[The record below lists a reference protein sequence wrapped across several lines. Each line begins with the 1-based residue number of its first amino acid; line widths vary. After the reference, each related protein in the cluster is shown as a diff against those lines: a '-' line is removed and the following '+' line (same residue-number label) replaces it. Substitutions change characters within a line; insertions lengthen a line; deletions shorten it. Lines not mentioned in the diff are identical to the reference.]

1 MDLRT
6 KLVFVLVAVALA
18 SMLALGA
25 LAYTNA
31 EDLITQRSS
40 RNLVSLAEAKAER
53 VESVER
59 SWRDAVRLLASRTQ
73 LRRSLASW
81 NATSL
86 ERDREEIG
94 RILRDARAASDL
106 VEGIS
111 VYGDDGAVVASA
123 GAVRPD
129 LARTADAAVADPGS
143 PILLGLT
150 EDRPPRA
157 AYRTTLTVDTATVGS
172 LVALLSTRDLMAVA
186 ANRIGLGDSGEALVA
201 VMEDGRGIRL
211 LTPLRHE
218 VADPDSAVASAERLI
233 ATASTGTT
241 DAAIEGLVD
250 YRGAP
255 VWAAYRNVD
264 GSRLGLL
271 VKMDA
276 SEERAE
282 VLEFRD
288 RIIGVGFSLAAFA
301 ILAGVALAFAF
312 AKPIHALAEVARR
325 IHGGDL
331 SARADADR
339 EDELGLLAETF
350 NEMSEELEHRMKV
363 LQEFKTFF
371 DRSRDMQCI
380 AGTDG
385 YFKRVNPAFVRI
397 LGWSEEELLARP
409 FVEFVHPDDV
419 EATVEETESVSGGQ
433 PTISFSN
440 RYRCKDGSYRRLLWT
455 AHPDPATGKI
465 YASARS
471 PEPPDEV

>member
-25 LAYTNA
+25 LAYTSA

-53 VESVER
+53 VESVVR
-59 SWRDAVRLLASRTQ
+59 SWQDAVNLLASRTQ

-81 NATSL
+81 NAASS
-86 ERDREEIG
+86 ERDREEIR
-94 RILRDARAASDL
+94 RILGDARASSDL

-111 VYGDDGAVVASA
+111 VYDDDGALVASA
-123 GAVRPD
+123 GPAQPNRN
-129 LARTADAAVADPGS
+129 RTADSPTADSES
-143 PILLGLT
+143 PILLGFT
-150 EDRPPRA
+150 EDRPPSVGYRA
-157 AYRTTLTVDTATVGS
+157 ELTLDSAAVGS
-172 LVALLSTRDLMAVA
+172 LEVLLSTRDLMAVA
-186 ANRIGLGDSGEALVA
+186 ANRTGLGESGEALVA
-201 VMEDGRGIRL
+201 VLEDGRDIRL
-211 LTPLRHE
+211 LTPLRHD
-218 VADPDSAVASAERLI
+218 VAAPDSAVANAERLI
-233 ATASTGTT
+233 AAASAGMP
-241 DAAIEGLVD
+241 DPAIEGLVD
-250 YRGAP
+250 YRAEP

-271 VKMDA
+271 VKLDEA
-276 SEERAE
+276 EERAE
-282 VLEFRD
+282 ILEFRD
-288 RIIGVGFSLAAFA
+288 RIAGVGFSLAAFA

-312 AKPIHALAEVARR
+312 AKPINALAEVARR

-331 SARADADR
+331 AARADADR

-350 NEMSEELEHRMKV
+350 NEMSEELERRMTA

-385 YFKRVNPAFVRI
+385 YFKRVNPAFVRN
-397 LGWSEEELLARP
+397 LGWSEEELLSRP

-419 EATVEETESVSGGQ
+419 EATVEETESVSGGA

-455 AHPDPATGKI
+455 AHPDPATGNI

-471 PEPPDEV
+471 PKPSDEG